1 MAHAS
6 ELSVNQIERL
16 IWKKKDEMERLC
28 FYRNRELA
36 KERWADYQAEI
47 DYLRRVALSKL

>member
-28 FYRNRELA
+28 FHRNRELA
-36 KERWADYQAEI
+36 KEVWADYQAEL

>member
-28 FYRNRELA
+28 FHRNRELA

-47 DYLRRVALSKL
+47 DYLRRVASGKL

>member
-6 ELSVNQIERL
+6 ELSVAEIERL
-16 IWKKKDEMERLC
+16 IWEKKDEMERLC
-28 FYRNRELA
+28 FHRNRELA

>member
-6 ELSVNQIERL
+6 ELSVAEIERL

-28 FYRNRELA
+28 FHRNRELA
-36 KERWADYQAEI
+36 KEPWADYQAEI